1 MLVSGLIC
9 GFCGEVSAVNPPP
22 PFARS
27 PYLQM
32 GGPSRM
38 GVVWRTEGPIV
49 PGVRFGKALGNLDR
63 EVHGVAIQSRAS
75 LGAKDQKIPAKWESL
90 LTEENRLLPRLHSAP
105 VGTFQYEAQILELE
119 PDTTYYYGIFDGE
132 KRLTPEDASYRFT
145 THPIAGPSR
154 PVRFWIVGDGGTG
167 KEPQAAVSQSMLKTV
182 EAEKH
187 PLDFWIHVGDMAYF
201 TGRDNEFQSRF
212 FEMYDTTLRN
222 KVCWATMGNHEGA
235 TSSGRTGIGPYYD
248 AYVLPTRGQVGG
260 VASGTEAYYSFDYAN
275 IHFICLD
282 SHDLSRKPGDP
293 MANWLKADLE
303 KAKADW
309 LIAFWHH
316 PPYTKG
322 SHDSDK
328 EVVLTEMRKLIM
340 PIIEA
345 GGVDLVLTGHSHIYE
360 RSMLMDGAYA
370 TPTVSEN
377 VILDDGDGD
386 PEGDGAYR
394 KSKGIHPH
402 GGTVQVVTGNAGQ
415 SLGRSGTMPV
425 MRRIISEY
433 GSTLIDVNGDTL
445 TGRMINRDG
454 IESDQ
459 FSIVKRGKVTAS
471 ALALPWMPSVE
482 VKKPENGVK
491 PAGGSPLPIDGK
503 FPIPQGAEWQYTF
516 ELPVRG
522 KEWTQADFAAEGW
535 KTGAGGFGYG
545 RAGFR
550 TELRGMKGKHS
561 VLYARREFQIE
572 QVDRITEMSLQVD
585 YPDGFIAYINGR
597 EIARRGVGRSSGSN
611 AQEVKVREKRETI
624 YLTLSDALKTLRDGV
639 NWLAIEG
646 HSSNREN
653 GEFLLNTVV
662 IIED

>member
-248 AYVLPTRGQVGG
+248 AWPSGWGGIGNGGLLFVRLCEHPFYLPR
-260 VASGTEAYYSFDYAN
+260 
-275 IHFICLD
+275 
-282 SHDLSRKPGDP
+282 
-293 MANWLKADLE
+293 
-303 KAKADW
+303 
-309 LIAFWHH
+309 
-316 PPYTKG
+316 
-322 SHDSDK
+322 
-328 EVVLTEMRKLIM
+328 
-340 PIIEA
+340 
-345 GGVDLVLTGHSHIYE
+345 
-360 RSMLMDGAYA
+360 
-370 TPTVSEN
+370 
-377 VILDDGDGD
+377 
-386 PEGDGAYR
+386 
-394 KSKGIHPH
+394 
-402 GGTVQVVTGNAGQ
+402 
-415 SLGRSGTMPV
+415 
-425 MRRIISEY
+425 
-433 GSTLIDVNGDTL
+433 
-445 TGRMINRDG
+445 
-454 IESDQ
+454 
-459 FSIVKRGKVTAS
+459 
-471 ALALPWMPSVE
+471 LA
-482 VKKPENGVK
+482 
-491 PAGGSPLPIDGK
+491 
-503 FPIPQGAEWQYTF
+503 
-516 ELPVRG
+516 
-522 KEWTQADFAAEGW
+522 
-535 KTGAGGFGYG
+535 
-545 RAGFR
+545 
-550 TELRGMKGKHS
+550 
-561 VLYARREFQIE
+561 
-572 QVDRITEMSLQVD
+572 
-585 YPDGFIAYINGR
+585 
-597 EIARRGVGRSSGSN
+597 
-611 AQEVKVREKRETI
+611 
-624 YLTLSDALKTLRDGV
+624 
-639 NWLAIEG
+639 
-646 HSSNREN
+646 
-653 GEFLLNTVV
+653 
-662 IIED
+662 